1 MLQGTLREK
10 ELMRQVLNYD
20 EIKSVVRAGYNNDV
34 EKKRIEEEIAGIEE
48 RKREKYIALSVL
60 TDGMMS

>member
-1 MLQGTLREK
+1 MREK

>member
-1 MLQGTLREK
+1 
-10 ELMRQVLNYD
+10 MRQVLNYD

-48 RKREKYIALSVL
+48 RKREKRIALSVL